1 MADTIT
7 SKEYNGTGSQNTF
20 TYTFQ
25 SYQKEDVKVEI
36 DGHEQTQ
43 GTHYQVDSYTAA
55 GGTINFQVGGAAAT
69 YYNGSSTVTA
79 SPPSGTKNI
88 RVYRD
93 TDISTGSV
101 GVHEPKATYVAGS
114 SIKSADLNNNA
125 KQALYATFE
134 LKDQEVQTTDIADG
148 AITSA
153 KILDGTIAGVDIAN
167 DAIDSQHYAA
177 DSIDAEH
184 YAPNSVDTTAL
195 GPDAVT
201 GAQLADNSVDSEH
214 YVDLSIDE
222 AHIAAGAISL
232 NKMANN
238 SVASGNIVNDTIVND
253 DINTGAAIEFTKL
266 ENLDSAKILVGNGS
280 NKATE
285 VAVSGDVTISN
296 TGAVTIA
303 AGAVENGMMANNSVA
318 SGNIVNDTIQNTDIN
333 TGAAIEFTKLENLDS
348 AKILVGN
355 ASNKATEVA
364 MSGDAT
370 IDNAG
375 AVTIATGAV
384 EHAMLANDAVDG
396 DNIQDDAIASE
407 HIADAA
413 VQNDHIAAATISGG
427 KIATGAISAT
437 QLGAN
442 SVTVAKIDN
451 AQLTTLSGMQSGT
464 ASVLADSTALTSTTA
479 ELNLLDGKSI
489 VTTISSPTDVQIPT
503 AQAVDERIVD
513 LVTDVGGFRPI
524 ANETSFPT
532 TNPDPEDNAGTIV
545 SVKALAS
552 NLTSNGSG
560 VATIANGAGSGN
572 TVTINGMAN
581 SDTIEAGKGILVE
594 TTSTLHTYT
603 FHRETLAPADITS
616 AQTAV
621 NDFNARYRILA
632 SGTNINTVGS
642 LDDGDLLWDS
652 NVDKMKVYDATA
664 SAWKEVTSTG
674 EFKYLYLCP
683 TNGTGAPTYGGASY
697 DLREASN
704 SGSVASVT
712 NAAQLLVS
720 INGVIQKANTG
731 TSAPSEGFAMVDG
744 NSIIFGANIASTDSV
759 FIVQIGSAISI
770 PTPGDD
776 TVSTIKI
783 QNLAVN
789 SDKLASNAVS
799 TAKIADQAVDLTKLP
814 HGDGTSDGKFLR
826 SNNGA
831 DPTWVAIATD
841 VAGDSTPQLGGDLDV
856 NGNDIVSTSNANIDI
871 VPNGTGDVTLQA
883 DTVQVGDSN
892 ADVAITTNGTG
903 DLTLST
909 NSGTN
914 SGTIE
919 IEDGANNDIVITPNG
934 TGDVVLDGLKYPQA
948 DGSADQVLKT
958 DGSAQLSWTTIS
970 SGVTSDGQE
979 NTIAGTNAGDSFSG
993 TNANNNSLYG
1003 YDAGTALTTGDD
1015 NTFIG
1020 HSSGEAINIGGKNT
1034 CVGFET
1040 LKVSTDLSSCTIIG
1054 YKAGVALAGGSNC
1067 VYIGAECAATH
1078 TGGVENTAVG
1088 VLSGSGSAANAGTGR
1103 SNASFGWKAGEK
1115 LEGGSY
1121 NTLLGCASGK
1131 AITTGGSNTI
1141 IGYYAGRL
1149 IDSGEFNVCVGPSSG
1164 YDITSGDENVC
1175 VGRASGNNVTGS
1187 ENTLIGDKA
1196 GYDLTSGDN
1205 NVCLGHEAGKGQIT
1219 SDSDLLYIA
1228 RGPHGSGN
1236 AACWIHGAS
1245 NGDVS
1250 NGTNSSSWTTYSDQ
1264 RLKKNITD
1272 NTDGLS
1278 IIDNV
1283 KVRNFK
1289 YKQYNE
1295 TPEVLYTSS
1304 DTIPSGK
1311 VVGDVKTAK
1320 SWSPV
1325 ASEDTVNLSDFT
1337 NTTNHGQVLVGQGDT
1352 TTHVGIIAQELE
1364 AVCADCIKVDNH
1376 GVKKVNTDELFWHM
1390 IVAIKELSAKVKALE
1405 AG

>member
-20 TYTFQ
+20 VYTFQ

-36 DGHEQTQ
+36 DGNEQTQ
-43 GTHYQVDSYTAA
+43 GTHYQIDSYTAA

-125 KQALYATFE
+125 KQALYAIYE

-148 AITSA
+148 AVTRD
-153 KILDGTIAGVDIAN
+153 KIADDAVDGSKIAD
-167 DAIDSQHYAA
+167 DSINSEHYVA
-177 DSIDAEH
+177 DSIDSEH

-195 GPDAVT
+195 AADAVT
-201 GAQLADNSVDSEH
+201 GAQLADNAVDSEH
-214 YVDLSIDE
+214 YVDGSIDTI
-222 AHIAAGAISL
+222 HIAAGAITN

-238 SVASGNIVNDTIVND
+238 SVASGNIVNGTIVND
-253 DINTGAAIEFTKL
+253 DISSSAAIEFTKL

-296 TGAVTIA
+296 AGVVTI
-303 AGAVENGMMANNSVA
+303 GSGVVENGMMANNSVA

-355 ASNKATEVA
+355 GSNKAAEVA

-370 IDNAG
+370 IDNTG
-375 AVTIATGAV
+375 AVTIAAGAV
-384 EHAMLANDAVDG
+384 ETSMIAA
-396 DNIQDDAIASE
+396 DAIDGTRIADNAIGSE
-407 HIADAA
+407 HIAANAVTLTEIADNSVGNGAMADNAINTAELVDDA
-413 VQNDHIAAATISGG
+413 
-427 KIATGAISAT
+427 
-437 QLGAN
+437 
-442 SVTVAKIDN
+442 VTVAKIDMPRIE
-451 AQLTTLSGMQSGT
+451 TLAGMESGT
-464 ASVLADSTALTSTTA
+464 ASVLAGSGVSAGTALTA
-479 ELNLLDGKSI
+479 NIDELNLLDGKSI
-489 VTTISSPTDVQIPT
+489 VTTIGASPTDVQIPT
-503 AQAVDERIVD
+503 AQAVDERVID

-524 ANETSFPT
+524 ANETSFPA

-545 SVKALAS
+545 SIKALAS

-581 SDTIEAGKGILVE
+581 NDTIEAGKGILVE

-603 FHRETLAPADITS
+603 FHRETLAPADVTA

-621 NDFNARYRILA
+621 NDFNERYRILA

-674 EFKYLYLCP
+674 EFKYLFLCP
-683 TNGTGAPTYGGASY
+683 SNGSGAPTYGGASY
-697 DLREASN
+697 DLREGSN
-704 SGSVASVT
+704 SGSEASVT

-744 NSIIFGANIASTDSV
+744 NSIIFGSNIASTDNV
-759 FIVQIGSAISI
+759 FIVQIGSAVSI

-789 SDKLASNAVS
+789 SDKLALNAVS

-814 HGDGTSDGKFLR
+814 HGDGTSNGKFLR

-831 DPTWVAIATD
+831 DPTWETVATD
-841 VAGDSTPQLGGDLDV
+841 LAGDSTPQLGGDLDV

-903 DLTLST
+903 DLTL
-909 NSGTN
+909 
-914 SGTIE
+914 
-919 IEDGANNDIVITPNG
+919 
-934 TGDVVLDGLKYPQA
+934 L
-948 DGSADQVLKT
+948 
-958 DGSAQLSWTTIS
+958 
-970 SGVTSDGQE
+970 
-979 NTIAGTNAGDSFSG
+979 
-993 TNANNNSLYG
+993 
-1003 YDAGTALTTGDD
+1003 
-1015 NTFIG
+1015 
-1020 HSSGEAINIGGKNT
+1020 
-1034 CVGFET
+1034 
-1040 LKVSTDLSSCTIIG
+1040 
-1054 YKAGVALAGGSNC
+1054 
-1067 VYIGAECAATH
+1067 
-1078 TGGVENTAVG
+1078 
-1088 VLSGSGSAANAGTGR
+1088 
-1103 SNASFGWKAGEK
+1103 
-1115 LEGGSY
+1115 
-1121 NTLLGCASGK
+1121 
-1131 AITTGGSNTI
+1131 
-1141 IGYYAGRL
+1141 
-1149 IDSGEFNVCVGPSSG
+1149 
-1164 YDITSGDENVC
+1164 
-1175 VGRASGNNVTGS
+1175 
-1187 ENTLIGDKA
+1187 
-1196 GYDLTSGDN
+1196 
-1205 NVCLGHEAGKGQIT
+1205 
-1219 SDSDLLYIA
+1219 
-1228 RGPHGSGN
+1228 
-1236 AACWIHGAS
+1236 
-1245 NGDVS
+1245 
-1250 NGTNSSSWTTYSDQ
+1250 
-1264 RLKKNITD
+1264 
-1272 NTDGLS
+1272 
-1278 IIDNV
+1278 
-1283 KVRNFK
+1283 
-1289 YKQYNE
+1289 
-1295 TPEVLYTSS
+1295 
-1304 DTIPSGK
+1304 
-1311 VVGDVKTAK
+1311 
-1320 SWSPV
+1320 
-1325 ASEDTVNLSDFT
+1325 
-1337 NTTNHGQVLVGQGDT
+1337 
-1352 TTHVGIIAQELE
+1352 
-1364 AVCADCIKVDNH
+1364 
-1376 GVKKVNTDELFWHM
+1376 
-1390 IVAIKELSAKVKALE
+1390 
-1405 AG
+1405 

>member
-20 TYTFQ
+20 VYTFQ

-36 DGHEQTQ
+36 DGNEQTQ
-43 GTHYQVDSYTAA
+43 GTHYQIDSYTAA

-148 AITSA
+148 AVTRD
-153 KILDGTIAGVDIAN
+153 KIKDDAVNGSKIAD
-167 DAIDSQHYAA
+167 DSIDSEHYVA
-177 DSIDAEH
+177 DSIDTEH
-184 YAPNSVDTTAL
+184 YAPNSVDTTALAADAVTGAQLADNSVDSEHYVNGSIDTEHYAANSVDTTAL

-201 GAQLADNSVDSEH
+201 GAQLADNAVDSEH
-214 YVDLSIDE
+214 ITAGSIDTV
-222 AHIAAGAISL
+222 HLTTGSVTNSILAAD
-232 NKMANN
+232 
-238 SVASGNIVNDTIVND
+238 SVDSSKIVDGSIVNA
-253 DINTGAAIEFTKL
+253 DINNNAAITISKL
-266 ENLDSAKILVGNGS
+266 ENLDSGKIIVGNDS
-280 NKATE
+280 NRPTE
-285 VAVSGDVTISN
+285 VAVSGDVTISH

-384 EHAMLANDAVDG
+384 EHAMLANDVVDG

-413 VQNDHIAAATISGG
+413 VQNDHIAAATIQGG

-437 QLGAN
+437 QLGTD

-489 VTTISSPTDVQIPT
+489 VTTISSPTDVQLPT
-503 AQAVDERIVD
+503 AQAVEERIVD

-524 ANETSFPT
+524 ANETSFPA
-532 TNPDPEDNAGTIV
+532 TNPDPGDNAGTIV

-603 FHRETLAPADITS
+603 FHRETLAPADITAAQS
-616 AQTAV
+616 AVT
-621 NDFNARYRILA
+621 DFNGRYRILA
-632 SGTNINTVGS
+632 SGTDISTVGS

-664 SAWKEVTSTG
+664 SSWKEVTSSG
-674 EFKYLYLCP
+674 DYKYLFLCP
-683 TNGTGAPTYGGASY
+683 TGGTGTPTYGGASY
-697 DLREASN
+697 DLREGSAS
-704 SGSVASVT
+704 GDAADVT
-712 NAAQLLVS
+712 TAAQLIVS

-770 PTPGDD
+770 PTPGDG
-776 TVSTIKI
+776 TVSTAKI
-783 QNLAVN
+783 QNLAVDN
-789 SDKLASNAVS
+789 DKIANDTIKEAKLDVSNAPTNGQFLQAQSGEGGGLTWATVS
-799 TAKIADQAVDLTKLP
+799 TDVV
-814 HGDGTSDGKFLR
+814 SD
-826 SNNGA
+826 
-831 DPTWVAIATD
+831 T
-841 VAGDSTPQLGGDLDV
+841 TPQLGGNLDV
-856 NGNDIVSTSNANIDI
+856 QDKV
-871 VPNGTGDVTLQA
+871 
-883 DTVQVGDSN
+883 
-892 ADVAITTNGTG
+892 ITTDTGTNTDITIKPKGTG
-903 DLTLST
+903 DLQVGPGDAEGTISANGAYNLRIKA
-909 NSGTN
+909 NASGT
-914 SGTIE
+914 SGANINLVSGANGGIDLIPVGTGFVQVSGQKLKISGSGAQGHVTTSAGQSAHLHLNTNEGTDSGEIE
-919 IEDGANNDIVITPNG
+919 IEDAANGDIKITPNG
-934 TGDVVLDGLKYPQA
+934 TGDVVIDGLKYPQA
-948 DGSADQVLKT
+948 DGSSGQFLKT
-958 DGSAQLSWTTIS
+958 DGSAQLSWATVS
-970 SGVTSDGQE
+970 
-979 NTIAGTNAGDSFSG
+979 
-993 TNANNNSLYG
+993 
-1003 YDAGTALTTGDD
+1003 AGTALTGSTD
-1015 NTFIG
+1015 NTVCTVTGADAIQ
-1020 HSSGEAINIGGKNT
+1020 GEANLKFDGTELTLAADRSNT
-1034 CVGFET
+1034 
-1040 LKVSTDLSSCTIIG
+1040 
-1054 YKAGVALAGGSNC
+1054 
-1067 VYIGAECAATH
+1067 
-1078 TGGVENTAVG
+1078 
-1088 VLSGSGSAANAGTGR
+1088 AGTGHISIAPGDTTSIWTIR
-1103 SNASFGWKAGEK
+1103 HDSTGNDLWFDRGTSSSSTAYVGFSHDGNIK
-1115 LEGGSY
+1115 L
-1121 NTLLGCASGK
+1121 TSGK
-1131 AITTGGSNTI
+1131 GIDFSATADAGGMSNELLDDYEEGTWTPALTYGGAAVGLNTPVGTYVKVGNLICCRCRMQTTDNPSGANVNVSGLPYSSNNPANDGNAITGAVYMESCDSGITTGYPMAFGFDASSNFDI
-1141 IGYYAGRL
+1141 RM
-1149 IDSGEFNVCVGPSSG
+1149 SG
-1164 YDITSGDENVC
+1164 T
-1175 VGRASGNNVTGS
+1175 TGS
-1187 ENTLIGDKA
+1187 G
-1196 GYDLTSGDN
+1196 TSQVSDAAKTG
-1205 NVCLGHEAGKGQIT
+1205 T
-1219 SDSDLLYIA
+1219 SYM
-1228 RGPHGSGN
+1228 
-1236 AACWIHGAS
+1236 
-1245 NGDVS
+1245 
-1250 NGTNSSSWTTYSDQ
+1250 TT
-1264 RLKKNITD
+1264 
-1272 NTDGLS
+1272 
-1278 IIDNV
+1278 
-1283 KVRNFK
+1283 
-1289 YKQYNE
+1289 
-1295 TPEVLYTSS
+1295 
-1304 DTIPSGK
+1304 
-1311 VVGDVKTAK
+1311 VVYQTA
-1320 SWSPV
+1320 
-1325 ASEDTVNLSDFT
+1325 
-1337 NTTNHGQVLVGQGDT
+1337 
-1352 TTHVGIIAQELE
+1352 
-1364 AVCADCIKVDNH
+1364 
-1376 GVKKVNTDELFWHM
+1376 
-1390 IVAIKELSAKVKALE
+1390 
-1405 AG
+1405 